1 MIQLLGLK
9 KPFYN
14 DRPSMTL
21 VCREVIFALRLT
33 KSSEINFILP
43 PCQIALVGTVSP
55 YNTKNTLQHI
65 LECTVREE

>member
-9 KPFYN
+9 PFYN
-14 DRPSMTL
+14 DRPF
-21 VCREVIFALRLT
+21 CREVIFALRLT

-43 PCQIALVGTVSP
+43 PCQIALEGTVSP